1 MLQRCVHAFARG
13 ALPFRPVK
21 SPLCSG
27 LAGCCLC
34 CARASAARSRLPR
47 SGCTRSMRSSATLRA
62 RGIQSGCRSYRN
74 FSLFQRSFWVTAI
87 HIMRSHLDTWISR
100 RWRTHVNLPNRVY
113 NVRQQSRRERDACTP
128 RRQPHWLAAR
138 GSYPAPTEG
147 SCAPSRPLV
156 CPSVRLSHVTRA
168 ARCAHRPEKSLRIIE
183 KSMSA
188 WRAGSWPAATNGC
201 HGARTGAK
209 EASAV
214 SGSREGGGR
223 GAHGRRALAAEEEM
237 AESRQSTYRASEG
250 ALAMP
255 AYRCFG
261 IRLATVVEDLSPE
274 GARQTSSL

>member
-1 MLQRCVHAFARG
+1 MRLREELYRFGRSSRRCAA
-13 ALPFRPVK
+13 AWPAAA
-21 SPLCSG
+21 C
-27 LAGCCLC
+27 A
-34 CARASAARSRLPR
+34 ARARLRHVVGCAGLLYSLHALLRDAA
-47 SGCTRSMRSSATLRA
+47 RA
-62 RGIQSGCRSYRN
+62 RGIQSRCRSYRN
-74 FSLFQRSFWVTAI
+74 FSFFQRSFWVTAI

-100 RWRTHVNLPNRVY
+100 RWRTHVNLPNRVITCSSKVGE
-113 NVRQQSRRERDACTP
+113 NATRAHPDGNPLAGSPGILSRAHGGQLCAVSASCLSICSPQPRDAC
-128 RRQPHWLAAR
+128 R
-138 GSYPAPTEG
+138 
-147 SCAPSRPLV
+147 
-156 CPSVRLSHVTRA
+156 
-168 ARCAHRPEKSLRIIE
+168 SLRASARKE
-183 KSMSA
+183 PQNHRKSMSA

-201 HGARTGAK
+201 HGARTEAK

>member
-1 MLQRCVHAFARG
+1 
-13 ALPFRPVK
+13 
-21 SPLCSG
+21 
-27 LAGCCLC
+27 
-34 CARASAARSRLPR
+34 
-47 SGCTRSMRSSATLRA
+47 
-62 RGIQSGCRSYRN
+62 
-74 FSLFQRSFWVTAI
+74 
-87 HIMRSHLDTWISR
+87 MRSHLDTRISR
-100 RWRTHVNLPNRVY
+100 PWHTRTFAKTERSARMQQLVGETQRAHPDGNDTGWQPGDPIPHPWRAA
-113 NVRQQSRRERDACTP
+113 RRRLSLCPVEQLAPATSP
-128 RRQPHWLAAR
+128 VPLAAR
-138 GSYPAPTEG
+138 IGQK
-147 SCAPSRPLV
+147 
-156 CPSVRLSHVTRA
+156 RA
-168 ARCAHRPEKSLRIIE
+168 SEFLE

>member
-1 MLQRCVHAFARG
+1 MAHTHVCQNENRAERSARMQQLVG
-13 ALPFRPVK
+13 ETR
-21 SPLCSG
+21 
-27 LAGCCLC
+27 
-34 CARASAARSRLPR
+34 RAHPDGNDTGWQPGDPIPHPWRAARR
-47 SGCTRSMRSSATLRA
+47 
-62 RGIQSGCRSYRN
+62 
-74 FSLFQRSFWVTAI
+74 
-87 HIMRSHLDTWISR
+87 
-100 RWRTHVNLPNRVY
+100 
-113 NVRQQSRRERDACTP
+113 
-128 RRQPHWLAAR
+128 
-138 GSYPAPTEG
+138 
-147 SCAPSRPLV
+147 
-156 CPSVRLSHVTRA
+156 RLSLCPVEQLAPATSPESRA

>member
-1 MLQRCVHAFARG
+1 MDLTAVAHARQ
-13 ALPFRPVK
+13 
-21 SPLCSG
+21 
-27 LAGCCLC
+27 LAK
-34 CARASAARSRLPR
+34 PR
-47 SGCTRSMRSSATLRA
+47 
-62 RGIQSGCRSYRN
+62 
-74 FSLFQRSFWVTAI
+74 
-87 HIMRSHLDTWISR
+87 
-100 RWRTHVNLPNRVY
+100 Y
-113 NVRQQSRRERDACTP
+113 NVQQQSRRECDACTP

-138 GSYPAPTEG
+138 GSYPSPTEG

-156 CPSVRLSHVTRA
+156 CPSVPPQPRDACR
-168 ARCAHRPEKSLRIIE
+168 SLRASARKE
-183 KSMSA
+183 PQNHRKSMSA

>member
-1 MLQRCVHAFARG
+1 MAHARQLAKPRVITCSSKVGANATRAHPDGNHTGWQPGDLIPRPRRAAVRRLGLLFVH
-13 ALPFRPVK
+13 LFRP
-21 SPLCSG
+21 
-27 LAGCCLC
+27 
-34 CARASAARSRLPR
+34 
-47 SGCTRSMRSSATLRA
+47 
-62 RGIQSGCRSYRN
+62 
-74 FSLFQRSFWVTAI
+74 
-87 HIMRSHLDTWISR
+87 
-100 RWRTHVNLPNRVY
+100 
-113 NVRQQSRRERDACTP
+113 
-128 RRQPHWLAAR
+128 
-138 GSYPAPTEG
+138 
-147 SCAPSRPLV
+147 
-156 CPSVRLSHVTRA
+156 SHVTRA
-168 ARCAHRPEKSLRIIE
+168 ARCAHRPEKSLRILE